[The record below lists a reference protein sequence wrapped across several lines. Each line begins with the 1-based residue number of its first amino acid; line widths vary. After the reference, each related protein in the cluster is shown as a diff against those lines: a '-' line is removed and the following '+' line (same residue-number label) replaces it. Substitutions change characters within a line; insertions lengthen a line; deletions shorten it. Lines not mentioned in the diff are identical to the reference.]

1 MTDQPWRKC
10 SSCKDPIPFGATYWA
25 CNVSTC
31 NSKRM
36 GLFFCSVSCW
46 EAHLP
51 TMRHRESW
59 AVEKR
64 APSRAAWE
72 QEQAS
77 EAESGASSSAAPEL
91 SSMASSSGGGS
102 ADAPRRRTV
111 ASPPARD
118 DDSPQDILI
127 VVSKLKKYIKARSGF
142 NTSDAV
148 MSVLSDHV
156 RALCDQAIRTA
167 AQNERKTV
175 MDRDFPPVS
184 RSRD

>member
-1 MTDQPWRKC
+1 MSETWRKC
-10 SSCKDPIPFGATYWA
+10 SSCKTPIEFNATYWV

-31 NSKRM
+31 NRKRL

-64 APSRAAWE
+64 SPSKAQWQ
-72 QEQAS
+72 QEQSA
-77 EAESGASSSAAPEL
+77 EAKPVAKKVVSSSSRP
-91 SSMASSSGGGS
+91 

-111 ASPPARD
+111 ASSPPRD
-118 DDSPQDILI
+118 NDGDLPRDILI
-127 VVSKLKKYIKARSGF
+127 VASKLKKYIKAKSGF

-148 MSVLSDHV
+148 MQALSEHV

-167 AQNERKTV
+167 AQDERKTV
-175 MDRDFPPVS
+175 MDRDFPPA
-184 RSRD
+184 R